1 MQKHLVLCMCNS
13 KAMVFN
19 FQQFQQILIKISSF
33 FSARPFVSYF
43 VLNITHRYGSTLKVK
58 ILALSLFL
66 LFLV

>member
-1 MQKHLVLCMCNS
+1 MQKHLVLCICNS

-33 FSARPFVSYF
+33 FSARPFVSY